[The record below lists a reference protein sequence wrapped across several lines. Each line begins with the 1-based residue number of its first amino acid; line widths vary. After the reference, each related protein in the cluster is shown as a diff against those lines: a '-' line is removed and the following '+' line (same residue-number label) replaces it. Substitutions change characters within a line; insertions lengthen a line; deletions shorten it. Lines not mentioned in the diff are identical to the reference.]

1 MKQFLKLTIAL
12 ILGVVALGFQSC
24 GSDDDEPDAPLSLS
38 QKSISLKK
46 GETKSISIKGG
57 TGDYSVIE
65 DDDFYIFASAR
76 DNALDI
82 MGRHVGT
89 TTVTIKSGSCV
100 EKVMVDVETE
110 YPAVNI
116 PILNWGC
123 ALNDIANK
131 VKVDEQGDNYL
142 GYKYIKVKGIA
153 PVWSDETYYFSDN
166 KLIAVQSE
174 VREVYK
180 SNGTPIMI
188 MGERFKATS
197 KSYRGYNYYDW
208 FEKPNETRVRLCT
221 MKYGND
227 YTMEVWYSTSDE
239 IIETLSKAY

>member
-1 MKQFLKLTIAL
+1 MKQFIKFTIAL
-12 ILGVVALGFQSC
+12 IIGVAAIGFQSC
-24 GSDDDEPDAPLSLS
+24 GSGEDEPDTPLSLS

-57 TGDYSVIE
+57 TGDYSVTE
-65 DDDFYIFASAR
+65 DDDFYIFASTR
-76 DNALDI
+76 DNTLDI

-89 TTVTIKSGSCV
+89 SAVTIKSGSYV
-100 EKVMVDVETE
+100 EKVMVNVETE

-116 PILNWGC
+116 PILNWGST
-123 ALNDIANK
+123 LNNIANK
-131 VKVDEQGDNYL
+131 VKVDEQGNNYL
-142 GYKYIKVKGIA
+142 GYKYIKVKGVA

-174 VREVYK
+174 VGEVYK
-180 SNGTPIMI
+180 SAGTPIMI
-188 MGERFKATS
+188 IGERFKTTS
-197 KSYRGYNYYDW
+197 KSYHGYNVYDW

-221 MKYGND
+221 IKYGND

-239 IIETLSKAY
+239 IIETLSEAY